1 MAFFKH
7 LKVLAPLLAAVI
19 VVACA
24 GVSLS
29 GYTLPVYEVEVE
41 AATVEE
47 EEQEEEEESPI
58 GQGDWDLEDGV
69 YRGTGVGYSGNVV
82 VDVTIENRT
91 ITAIEIVS
99 YVDDEAYFRLALSVI
114 DSILETQT
122 LDVDVVSGAT
132 YSSNGI
138 INAVRNAL
146 TGEEDDSETAE
157 TDPAGTTEIEDVEDA
172 SAYNDG
178 TYYGTGTGFGGTLKV
193 KVVIAGG
200 IITSIEVVSNN
211 DDAAYFN
218 RAVALLDTIIETQST
233 NVDTVSGA
241 TYSSVGL
248 ITAVRNALAQA
259 AVDGDTTETTETTE
273 TEDTAAS
280 DSVSAAD
287 VEIAAEGNFPYPDG
301 TYTGTAEGWGGEITV
316 SITLSN
322 GTLTGIEVLSHED
335 ETASYYNR
343 ATAVITSIIAAQST
357 DVDVVSGATYS
368 SNGIIGAVEA
378 ALAKAEA
385 AANVDTQD
393 SGSDA
398 QTEAQTDTETET
410 GSDAAEGSE
419 DTQEAD
425 EGELYNNGSYTG
437 TARCVDTEDGEFDYI
452 LGLTV
457 TIENDT
463 ITAITDVTEDGV
475 VYTEGTENKTYIKR
489 AVEGRS
495 FYTGV
500 VEQILSLGI
509 LDDLSVLNLDTETIS
524 DDSNTINAVSG
535 ATYSS
540 ESIYNAVWDA
550 LEQAKKSGTENSSET
565 DAQADSADGEDGA
578 GSADSGDTE
587 TGADAAGSD
596 DTESSAGSGD
606 AETDTDA
613 AGSDDTETGA
623 GSTDSGDT
631 ETDAGGSAA
640 DSDSADASDE
650 TGSEAE
656 SSTGGVLY
664 SNGTYTGSAS
674 CVDTEDGEFDY
685 VLGVTITIEN
695 DVITS
700 ISNVTEDGVEYT
712 EGTENKT
719 YIKRAVEGRSSYTGV
734 AAQILSLGLI
744 DSTTVLNL
752 DTDNL
757 SSASNT
763 INAVSGATYSSES
776 LFNAVLNALEKA
788 KI

>member
-29 GYTLPVYEVEVE
+29 GYTLPVYEIEVE

-47 EEQEEEEESPI
+47 EEEEEEEELQI

-69 YRGTGVGYSGNVV
+69 YRGTGVGYSGDVV

-99 YVDDEAYFRLALSVI
+99 YEDDEAYFRLALSVI

-146 TGEEDDSETAE
+146 TGEVDDSETAE
-157 TDPAGTTEIEDVEDA
+157 TDPIGTTEIEDVEDA

-193 KVVIAGG
+193 KVVIEDGL
-200 IITSIEVVSNN
+200 ITSIEVVSNN

-259 AVDGDTTETTETTE
+259 AVDGDTTETTDE
-273 TEDTAAS
+273 EDTATS
-280 DSVSAAD
+280 DSVSISD
-287 VEIAAEGNFPYPDG
+287 VEIAQEGNFPYPDG
-301 TYTGTAEGWGGEITV
+301 TYTGTAEGWGGDITV

-322 GTLTGIEVLSHED
+322 GTLTGIEVLSHEE

-343 ATAVITSIIAAQST
+343 ATAVITSILTAQST

-385 AANVDTQD
+385 AANTDAAD
-393 SGSDA
+393 SGTDP
-398 QTEAQTDTETET
+398 QTETQTDTETET
-410 GSDAAEGSE
+410 GADAAGSSE
-419 DTQEAD
+419 TTEETQ

-495 FYTGV
+495 SYTGV

-540 ESIYNAVWDA
+540 ESIYNAVLDA
-550 LEQAKKSGTENSSET
+550 LEQARKSDSEST
-565 DAQADSADGEDGA
+565 SDADSEADAQADGDDPEDADTGTASADA
-578 GSADSGDTE
+578 GDAE
-587 TGADAAGSD
+587 TGAD
-596 DTESSAGSGD
+596 SGD
-606 AETDTDA
+606 AETGTD
-613 AGSDDTETGA
+613 G
-623 GSTDSGDT
+623 SGDT
-631 ETDAGGSAA
+631 GTDVGSADTDEETDT
-640 DSDSADASDE
+640 E
-650 TGSEAE
+650 EE

-664 SNGTYTGSAS
+664 SNGTYSGSAS

-695 DVITS
+695 DTITS
-700 ISNVTEDGVEYT
+700 ISNVTEDGVVYT

-744 DSTTVLNL
+744 DNTTVLNL

-757 SSASNT
+757 SSAANT
-763 INAVSGATYSSES
+763 VNAVSGATYSSES

-788 KI
+788 KIQ